1 MVFQQNQK
9 HQIFNVK
16 VSHRNI
22 NKCKLK
28 SFFFIVFPPL
38 SLAALKEY
46 RPTLTAKS
54 SSASTIYSRKQQQQ
68 QQQRQKT
75 DFIWEQSIV
84 SPKDE

>member
-1 MVFQQNQK
+1 
-9 HQIFNVK
+9 VK

-28 SFFFIVFPPL
+28 FFFLIVFPPL

-68 QQQRQKT
+68 QQKQRQKT